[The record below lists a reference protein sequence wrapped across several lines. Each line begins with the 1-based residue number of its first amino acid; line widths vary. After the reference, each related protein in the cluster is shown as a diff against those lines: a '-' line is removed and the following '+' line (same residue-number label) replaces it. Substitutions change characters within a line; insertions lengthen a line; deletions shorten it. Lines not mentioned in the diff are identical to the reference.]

1 MSSRKNILVIDPNDY
16 HVQLLKQVFSNASPP
31 FSLTRAPD
39 LEKGMHLAKDKHFD
53 LILSENLN
61 GLSENAAWIQNI
73 KKLHGKPLI
82 ILTTRKD
89 EKEAV
94 TAIKNGADDYLIKNA
109 DNLKNLEQI
118 LLKTIKKPKNKSHEK
133 PAGLAGINLLTSKLK
148 TISDLLRQPAK
159 HARLGRKKFKE
170 FKLLEK
176 EIENLK
182 SMMRKMI
189 S

>member
-1 MSSRKNILVIDPNDY
+1 MVIDPNDY
-16 HVQLLKQVFSNASPP
+16 HFELLKQVFTNDSSH
-31 FSLTRAPD
+31 FRLTRALD
-39 LEKGMHLAKDKHFD
+39 LEKGIHLAKEKHFD

-61 GLSENAAWIQNI
+61 GLSENISWIQNI
-73 KKLHGKPLI
+73 KKLHGKPLV
-82 ILTTRKD
+82 ILTTHKD

-109 DNLKNLEQI
+109 DNLKNMEQI
-118 LLKTIKKPKNKSHEK
+118 LLKTIKKTKSKNNEK
-133 PAGLAGINLLTSKLK
+133 PAGLAGMNLLTSKLK

-182 SMMRKMI
+182 SMMRKML